1 MAKLVKIEIY
11 VSDITNDFDIDNFK
25 SVLKKSLYEDYIVK
39 TVEEL
44 DVTEYIEN
52 VGDNYGW
59 NTTDDEEAR
68 LEIDKYWRV
77 VQGSPS

>member
-1 MAKLVKIEIY
+1 MAKLAKIEIY

-25 SVLKKSLYEDYIVK
+25 SVLERSLYEDYIVK

-52 VGDNYGW
+52 VVDNYSW
-59 NTTDDEEAR
+59 NTTDDKEAI
-68 LEIDKYWRV
+68 LAIDKYWDENK
-77 VQGSPS
+77 